1 MGLIKQL
8 FTNCACPQGRMG
20 RAMLKFMN
28 LCHAPL
34 TNWGLKLVNIQ
45 DGWTMLDIGC
55 GGGATLQR
63 LLKRS
68 KDAQVYGI
76 DISEESV
83 AKAKKVNEE
92 VLDKQVFVTQGS
104 AEKLPYEDGKFDLVT
119 AVETVYF
126 WPNLLFA
133 RRTEDHARRCR
144 LHPDRD
150 SSYEAVECYNY
161 WNKGLSSISFK
172 QKSQSFWTC
181 FGIFFINLHPMD
193 IQSFFTSL
201 LNVVCEMAPYLLLG
215 FFITGVLH
223 VFVPQK
229 FYANYLSRNNKFSV
243 LWAALLGI
251 PLPLSILATF
261 SLMGLGFAI
270 IRPTAALITGVC
282 GGLLVNRLVHED
294 KIVDIDNCSCQVEK
308 GNRIWRVLKYAY
320 YDMLR
325 DIGLRLLIGLIVAA
339 LIQVAVPDEFFLS
352 FGSQP
357 LLQMLVILVIAV
369 PMYICSTGSIPVA
382 AALMMKGLS
391 PGAALVMLMAG
402 PAVNLASILVVHKS
416 MGRRFTSIY
425 LMTIVGFA
433 VLFGLLLNAT
443 GIEFSFADQDACC
456 MGASTMPSPFKIVCA
471 TVLTLLIIFA
481 LMMKF
486 FSKFTTKKPLDPD
499 VTVYRV
505 EDMHCSHCEAA
516 VVRAVEDLPGVEKA
530 KASASANTLTIK
542 GSATEEAIRAAVEG
556 IGYTFKGKA

>member
-1 MGLIKQL
+1 MPAL
-8 FTNCACPQGRMG
+8 FKIM
-20 RAMLKFMN
+20 
-28 LCHAPL
+28 
-34 TNWGLKLVNIQ
+34 
-45 DGWTMLDIGC
+45 
-55 GGGATLQR
+55 
-63 LLKRS
+63 
-68 KDAQVYGI
+68 
-76 DISEESV
+76 
-83 AKAKKVNEE
+83 
-92 VLDKQVFVTQGS
+92 
-104 AEKLPYEDGKFDLVT
+104 
-119 AVETVYF
+119 
-126 WPNLLFA
+126 
-133 RRTEDHARRCR
+133 
-144 LHPDRD
+144 
-150 SSYEAVECYNY
+150 
-161 WNKGLSSISFK
+161 
-172 QKSQSFWTC
+172 
-181 FGIFFINLHPMD
+181 
-193 IQSFFTSL
+193 QSFFTSL

-215 FFITGVLH
+215 FLIAGVLH

-229 FYANYLSRNNKFSV
+229 FYANYLSRNNKLSV

-251 PLPLSILATF
+251 PLPLCSCGVIPTAIGLKNEKASKGAIASFLIATPQTGIDSILATF

-270 IRPTAALITGVC
+270 IRPTAALITGIC
-282 GGLLVNRLVHED
+282 GGLLVNRLVRED
-294 KIVDIDNCSCQVEK
+294 DITDDSASSCQVES

-325 DIGLRLLIGLIVAA
+325 AA

-433 VLFGLLLNAT
+433 ILFGLLLNAT
-443 GIEFSFADQDACC
+443 GIDFNTTTQEACC
-456 MGASTMPSPFKIVCA
+456 MSTSALPSPFKIVCA

-486 FSKFTTKKPLDPD
+486 FSKFTTNKQLDPD

-542 GSATEEAIRAAVEG
+542 GPATEEAIRTAVEG
-556 IGYTFKGKA
+556 IGYTFKGKV

>member
-1 MGLIKQL
+1 
-8 FTNCACPQGRMG
+8 
-20 RAMLKFMN
+20 
-28 LCHAPL
+28 
-34 TNWGLKLVNIQ
+34 
-45 DGWTMLDIGC
+45 
-55 GGGATLQR
+55 
-63 LLKRS
+63 
-68 KDAQVYGI
+68 
-76 DISEESV
+76 
-83 AKAKKVNEE
+83 
-92 VLDKQVFVTQGS
+92 
-104 AEKLPYEDGKFDLVT
+104 
-119 AVETVYF
+119 
-126 WPNLLFA
+126 
-133 RRTEDHARRCR
+133 
-144 LHPDRD
+144 
-150 SSYEAVECYNY
+150 
-161 WNKGLSSISFK
+161 
-172 QKSQSFWTC
+172 
-181 FGIFFINLHPMD
+181 MD

-215 FFITGVLH
+215 FFIAGVLH

-251 PLPLSILATF
+251 PLPLGIDSILATF

-369 PMYICSTGSIPVA
+369 PMYICSTGSIP
-382 AALMMKGLS
+382 
-391 PGAALVMLMAG
+391 
-402 PAVNLASILVVHKS
+402 VNLASILVVHKS

-542 GSATEEAIRAAVEG
+542 GSATEEAIRAAVDG

>member
-1 MGLIKQL
+1 
-8 FTNCACPQGRMG
+8 
-20 RAMLKFMN
+20 
-28 LCHAPL
+28 
-34 TNWGLKLVNIQ
+34 
-45 DGWTMLDIGC
+45 
-55 GGGATLQR
+55 
-63 LLKRS
+63 
-68 KDAQVYGI
+68 
-76 DISEESV
+76 
-83 AKAKKVNEE
+83 
-92 VLDKQVFVTQGS
+92 
-104 AEKLPYEDGKFDLVT
+104 
-119 AVETVYF
+119 
-126 WPNLLFA
+126 
-133 RRTEDHARRCR
+133 
-144 LHPDRD
+144 
-150 SSYEAVECYNY
+150 
-161 WNKGLSSISFK
+161 
-172 QKSQSFWTC
+172 
-181 FGIFFINLHPMD
+181 MD
-193 IQSFFTSL
+193 IQGFFTSL

-215 FFITGVLH
+215 FFIAGVLH

-229 FYANYLSRNNKFSV
+229 FYANYLSRNNKLSV

-251 PLPLSILATF
+251 PLPLCSCGVIPTAIGLRNEKASKGAIASFLIATPQTGIDSILATF

-282 GGLLVNRLVHED
+282 GGLLVNRFAE
-294 KIVDIDNCSCQVEK
+294 IDNSELKIDNSCDSALGTCQSKNFQLKV
-308 GNRIWRVLKYAY
+308 WYVLKYAY

-325 DIGLRLLIGLIVAA
+325 DIGLRLLIGLVVAA

-357 LLQMLVILVIAV
+357 LLQMLVILVVAV

-416 MGRRFTSIY
+416 MGRRFTTIY

-443 GIEFSFADQDACC
+443 GILNSQLSIVNSHAACC
-456 MGASTMPSPFKIVCA
+456 MSTSALPSTFKIICA

-481 LMMKF
+481 LMMKL
-486 FSKFTTKKPLDPD
+486 FSRFTDKKPLDPG

-516 VVRAVEDLPGVEKA
+516 VVRAVEEVPGVEKA
-530 KASASANTLTIK
+530 KASASAKTLTIK
-542 GSATEEAIRAAVEG
+542 GPATEEAIRTAVEG
-556 IGYTFKGKA
+556 IGYTFKGKV